1 MEGTRTSEFLRLIY
15 SSIIQA
21 SRDIASNSC
30 DIFPPFLSRYVKYG
44 NLELYLHGL
53 ELGYLVPKFQ
63 VHVNTFNA
71 AVPLAL
77 KETLQHTGK
86 YKITEK

>member
-21 SRDIASNSC
+21 TRDIASNSC

-63 VHVNTFNA
+63 VHVYFQCSISFSFERNA
-71 AVPLAL
+71 
-77 KETLQHTGK
+77 TGYRK
-86 YKITEK
+86 V